1 MGEDD
6 TTYHGAEY
14 SVHSGILDGHE
25 PSFVAKIIRV
35 NKAQRPFDAQI
46 YQMSGRIVL

>member
-14 SVHSGILDGHE
+14 SVHSGYMDGHIPILDCFG
-25 PSFVAKIIRV
+25 A
-35 NKAQRPFDAQI
+35 AAFDMM
-46 YQMSGRIVL
+46 YDVKV

>member
-14 SVHSGILDGHE
+14 SVHSGNLDGHK
-25 PSFVAKIIRV
+25 PSFVAEIIGV
-35 NKAQRPFDAQI
+35 NKAIRP
-46 YQMSGRIVL
+46 